1 MNKNSEENSAQN
13 IDKVLNSALTEL
25 SAAKTLD
32 SLDEWRIRYLGRK
45 GIVVQLKRSISDLP
59 STERPEFGQTIN
71 SASTLLE
78 EKLIDQRTK
87 ILSRNS
93 TNHTESIDLTLPGVP
108 INNGSLHPI
117 TQTIRDICEAFTSMG
132 FEIIEGPEV
141 ELDYYNFQMLNIPKH
156 HPARDGFNT
165 LWIDHE
171 DANGERPML
180 LRTHTSPMQIR
191 TMEKQDP
198 PIRLVVPGKV
208 YRYEATDSS
217 HEWHF
222 SQIEGLAVDNG
233 ITFANLKGTL
243 YELARRLF
251 GEDVKVR
258 FRCDYFP
265 FVEPGAE
272 MAIDWNSR
280 TKDAEG
286 ENWVEIL
293 GAGMVHPKVLKAVGY
308 DTEKYTGFA
317 FGIGVERIAMLRNGI
332 DDIRLF
338 YNNDV
343 RFLGQF

>member
-1 MNKNSEENSAQN
+1 MKKNSTAQN
-13 IDKVLNSALTEL
+13 IEEIVNKALTEL
-25 SAAKTLD
+25 KSTKTLAD
-32 SLDEWRIRYLGRK
+32 LDKWRIQYLGRK
-45 GIVVQLKRSISDLP
+45 GLVVQLKRSISDLP
-59 STERPEFGQTIN
+59 SAERPQFGQAVN
-71 SASTLLE
+71 SASTELE
-78 EKLIDQRTK
+78 TKLIDQQRK
-87 ILSRNS
+87 ISSNDK
-93 TNHTESIDLTLPGVP
+93 NEPTESIDVTLPGVP
-108 INNGSLHPI
+108 TNNGSLHPI

-165 LWIDHE
+165 LWIDQE
-171 DANGERPML
+171 DSNGEKPML

-198 PIRLVVPGKV
+198 PVRLVVPGKV
-208 YRYEATDSS
+208 YRYEATDAS

-222 SQIEGLAVDNG
+222 SQIEGLAVDKG

-243 YELARRLF
+243 YEFARKLF
-251 GEDVKVR
+251 GEDVRVR

-272 MAIDWNSR
+272 MSIDWNSR
-280 TKDAEG
+280 TNETGK
-286 ENWVEIL
+286 ENWIEIL
-293 GAGMVHPKVLKAVGY
+293 GAGMVHPKVLHAVGY
-308 DTEKYTGFA
+308 DTDKYTGFA
-317 FGIGVERIAMLRNGI
+317 FGIGVERIAMLKHGI

-338 YNNDV
+338 YNNDI